1 MPGVTSWKYLTSQ
14 IAAGKENYH
23 AARGEAPGDPHLHTH
38 AVMANV
44 TLWCE
49 RAKQEAQS
57 ASEAIRRADSWLEKN
72 AVELLQ
78 PGKPPAWGQ
87 EGGGCVV
94 LSEKRHFST
103 PLLLAHERECM
114 RDLAALHPDQTRQ
127 TRPGTDR
134 EDAGLSA
141 EQKQPVSY
149 LTRRD
154 SRVRILHRPGGTGK
168 TYITQVARAE
178 WTALAKYGAFSAIL
192 AAIMTSRADDLIN
205 WAQQLGQQIR

>member
-1 MPGVTSWKYLTSQ
+1 MSLPLHRMPGVTSWKYLTSQ
-14 IAAGKENYH
+14 IAAGKENYY

-44 TLWCE
+44 TLWCK

-57 ASEAIRRADSWLEKN
+57 ASETIRRADSWLEKN

-103 PLLLAHERECM
+103 PLLLAHERGCM

-149 LTRRD
+149 LTRSD

-178 WTALAKYGAFSAIL
+178 WTALQNMAHL
-192 AAIMTSRADDLIN
+192 AQSWR
-205 WAQQLGQQIR
+205 QS